1 MGCDLRNMV
10 IVHIDGEESVRSID
24 SFMVSRRYGSV
35 PIPVLDVDEVYF
47 IDESG
52 ISHIID
58 VSDMYPYHGWC

>member
-10 IVHIDGEESVRSID
+10 IVFIDGKESVRSID
-24 SFMVSRRYGSV
+24 SFMISRRYGSV

-52 ISHIID
+52 ISHIIPI
-58 VSDMYPYHGWC
+58 SDMHPFHGWC